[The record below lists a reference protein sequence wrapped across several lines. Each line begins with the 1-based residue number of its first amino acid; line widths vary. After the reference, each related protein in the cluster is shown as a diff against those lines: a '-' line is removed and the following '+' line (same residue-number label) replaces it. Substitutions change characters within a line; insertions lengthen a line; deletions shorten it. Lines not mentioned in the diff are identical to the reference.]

1 LREFGKINRSP
12 FQGDKMAKL
21 ICLERHSSF
30 VGASRRARALAMQ
43 HKKET
48 FVRRGESGWE
58 VFGSELP
65 KKIQRNTDSE
75 TEYSLE
81 EDWYGLEED
90 RYVGED
96 DGERTLLLEEIA
108 SDQDDWARSEEEGW
122 YYAD

>member
-1 LREFGKINRSP
+1 
-12 FQGDKMAKL
+12 MAKL